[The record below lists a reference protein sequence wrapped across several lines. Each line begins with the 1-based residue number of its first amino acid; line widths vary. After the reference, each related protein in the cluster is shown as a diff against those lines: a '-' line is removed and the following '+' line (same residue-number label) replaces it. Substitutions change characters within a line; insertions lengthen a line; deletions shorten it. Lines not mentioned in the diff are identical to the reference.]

1 LRVLV
6 TIFEELVPV
15 SGGGTPRISNIIKAL
30 VRREHKVYVASSIG
44 VRKEDAIDRLG
55 CVDLVPLLK
64 VSRLSSN
71 KMVKYLYAHPLNIWR
86 VVKYAR
92 KIKPDLI
99 ISHNTIAGF
108 AAFLAKRF
116 QKDCLVVL
124 DLTDLL
130 FEYLED
136 YYLGRWLRLVQLE
149 GKRLERK
156 TIRES
161 SKIVTISESMR
172 DILLAYG
179 ARLENIEL
187 ICDGVDTNIFQ
198 YTDEKELRNKFG
210 KNADNVI
217 ILQGVIDPQDNPE
230 IILHAARE
238 VLKKHRQTMF
248 WIIGNGTALPNL
260 RQKVTE
266 EYLARN
272 FYFSG
277 WVKQEEVARYIS
289 ASDIGLVV
297 LPDSLSARGRV
308 TLKEFE
314 YWACGVPVIA
324 PQLPAL
330 EEVVEEGKTGFFYQP
345 DDFESLA
352 QKIML
357 LIENKDIRKKMGQ
370 RGIKVVKEKFQ
381 WQKLTNHYVKI
392 CEDFQRS
399 LSR

>member
-30 VRREHKVYVASSIG
+30 VRREHEVYVASSIG
-44 VRKEDAIDRLG
+44 VRKEDAIDQMG

-108 AAFLAKRF
+108 AALLAKRF
-116 QKDCLVVL
+116 QKGCLVVL

-136 YYLGRWLRLVQLE
+136 YYPGRWLRLVQLE

-161 SKIVTISESMR
+161 DKIVTISNSMR

-179 ARLENIEL
+179 ARLENIEV
-187 ICDGVDTNIFQ
+187 ICDGVDTKIFKRT
-198 YTDEKELRNKFG
+198 YEGELRNKFG
-210 KNADNVI
+210 KSAENVI
-217 ILQGVIDPQDNPE
+217 VFQGVIDPQDNPQ
-230 IILHAARE
+230 IILDAARE
-238 VLKKHRQTMF
+238 VLKKHRRAMF
-248 WIIGNGTALPNL
+248 WIIGNGTALPSL

-266 EYLARN
+266 EYLARH

-289 ASDIGLVV
+289 ASDIGLVI

-314 YWACGVPVIA
+314 YWACGVPVVA

-345 DDFESLA
+345 SEFKDLA
-352 QKIML
+352 QKIIL

-370 RGIKVVKEKFQ
+370 RGMEAVKEKFE

-392 CEDFQRS
+392 CEDFERS
-399 LSR
+399 FPK